1 MSRPRE
7 RLESLGGDRAAAPD
21 ACPERPLVQP
31 PERGLHLLEVILVAI
46 AEREVTLLLEDLAC
60 GGGLRPVRHR
70 VGRDDARRHLGPE
83 AVALGDEG
91 GPRVGQLWLRHREIV
106 RRTILESLRR
116 RARWTAAILLRNIEG
131 GIDLAIAIDPV
142 CGMEVDTD
150 LTDLKLEHEG
160 KTYWFCGKGC
170 LLEFKDDPAKY
181 IDPNYK
187 PSM

>member
-1 MSRPRE
+1 VSGPGQ
-7 RLESLGGDRAAAPD
+7 RLESLGGDGAAAPD
-21 ACPERPLVQP
+21 TCPERPLVQP
-31 PERGLHLLEVILVAI
+31 PKRGFDLLEVVLVAI

-60 GGGLRPVRHR
+60 RGGLRPVCHC

-91 GPRVGQLWLRHREIV
+91 GARVGRLWLRHREIV
-106 RRTILESLRR
+106 RRTLLEALRR
-116 RARWTAAILLRNIEG
+116 RARWTAAILPRNIEG
-131 GIDLAIAIDPV
+131 GTDLAIAIDPV
-142 CGMEVDTD
+142 CGMEVETD

-170 LLEFKDDPAKY
+170 LLEFRDDPGKY
-181 IDPNYK
+181 LDPEYK